1 MQLLL
6 AGAVTGKT
14 LFSLKAAKIL
24 PKLLFGS
31 A

>member
-24 PKLLFGS
+24 PKWLLS
-31 A
+31 CA